1 MIQLRSVYRTFKIGD
16 ESLTVLNNITL
27 TIKDGQ
33 FISIMGP
40 SGSGKSTLANV
51 IGGLDRPSAG
61 SIQVDDQELDKL
73 SDLELSL
80 YRNKKIGFVFQ
91 SFNLLPGYTTLENV
105 MIPLIIAGVPSKV
118 RKQKAMDYL
127 KLVGLEH
134 RMHHKP
140 TQLSGGERQRA
151 SIARALVNEPKI
163 IIADEP
169 TGNLDSKKTAEI
181 MNLLKVLNT
190 EEKLTLIVI
199 THDPNVAR
207 QADMTLQILDGKL
220 SRLR

>member
-1 MIQLRSVYRTFKIGD
+1 MIKLKSVYRTFKLGD
-16 ESLTVLNNITL
+16 ESLTVLNDIDL
-27 TIKDGQ
+27 TINDGQ
-33 FISIMGP
+33 FVSVMGP

-61 SIQVDDQELDKL
+61 SIQVDDQELDRL
-73 SDLELSL
+73 SDKELSL
-80 YRNKKIGFVFQ
+80 YRNKKVGFVFQ
-91 SFNLLPGYTTLENV
+91 SFNLLSGYTTLENV
-105 MIPLIIAGVPSKV
+105 MLPLIIAGISSRV
-118 RKQKAMDYL
+118 RKQKAADYL

-151 SIARALVNEPKI
+151 SIARALINEPRI

-169 TGNLDSKKTAEI
+169 TGNLDSRKTEEI
-181 MNLLKVLNT
+181 MQLLKVLNA

-199 THDPNVAR
+199 THDPKVAR
-207 QADMTLQILDGKL
+207 EADLRLQILDGRL